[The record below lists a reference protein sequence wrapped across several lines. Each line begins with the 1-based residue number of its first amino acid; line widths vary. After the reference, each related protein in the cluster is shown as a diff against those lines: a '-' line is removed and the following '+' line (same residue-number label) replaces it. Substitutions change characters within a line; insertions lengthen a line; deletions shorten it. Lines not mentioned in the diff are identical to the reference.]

1 MMPKPPHELQA
12 HDHERNSSAERAYRV
27 LQALIEL
34 GPGAHT
40 LAEVMAHS
48 GLTRSTAHR
57 ILQSGVR
64 THTFVQPTYGT
75 YSIAHP
81 SVTGHRQD
89 ALTELPASSPAISE
103 ELAHLQRRTNQVVAL
118 HSHLLLG
125 MPSRICVDIADGKR
139 HDFAAALATSNA
151 GPVLRRAP
159 LHHDA
164 AGLVMLASLDD
175 LSAGNAVLRRIK
187 IQGYARTPSPVAGW
201 EMLSV
206 PLWRG
211 SVLVGSVSLLAP
223 DAYWQRRAER
233 LADATM
239 DTAAAL
245 SRRLE
250 HTRTQRQIMPILQQ
264 AS

>member
-1 MMPKPPHELQA
+1 MMPKPPHGLQA
-12 HDHERNSSAERAYRV
+12 HDHEQNSSAERAYRV
-27 LQALIEL
+27 LQVLLEL
-34 GPGAHT
+34 GPGSHT
-40 LAEVMAHS
+40 LAEVIARS

-64 THTFVQPTYGT
+64 TRTFVQPTYGS
-75 YSIAHP
+75 YAVAH
-81 SVTGHRQD
+81 SGATGHSQD
-89 ALTELPASSPAISE
+89 SLTALPAGSRAISE
-103 ELAHLQRRTNQVVAL
+103 ELGHLQRRTNQVVTL

-125 MPSRICVDIADGKR
+125 MPSRICVDIAHGNR
-139 HDFAAALATSNA
+139 HDFAAALATSDA

-159 LHHDA
+159 LHQDA
-164 AGLVMLASLDD
+164 AGLVMLANLDD

-187 IQGYARTPSPVAGW
+187 IQGYARTQSPVTGW

-223 DAYWQRRAER
+223 DAYLQRRAER

-239 DTAAAL
+239 DAAAAL

-250 HTRTQRQIMPILQQ
+250 HNRAQRQIMPIMQH

>member
-1 MMPKPPHELQA
+1 MPKPPHELQA
-12 HDHERNSSAERAYRV
+12 HNHERNSSAERAYRV
-27 LQALIEL
+27 LQTLIEL
-34 GPGAHT
+34 GPGPHA

-81 SVTGHRQD
+81 SITGHSRD
-89 ALTELPASSPAISE
+89 ALTALPASSSAISE

-125 MPSRICVDIADGKR
+125 TPCRICVDIVDGKR
-139 HDFAAALATSNA
+139 HDFAAALATSDA
-151 GPVLRRAP
+151 GPALRRAP
-159 LHHDA
+159 LHQDA

-223 DAYWQRRAER
+223 NAYWQRRAER

-250 HTRTQRQIMPILQQ
+250 HTRTQRQIMPMLQQ

>member
-1 MMPKPPHELQA
+1 MTLKPPPKLHV
-12 HDHERNSSAERAYRV
+12 HDHERNSSAERAYWV

-34 GPGAHT
+34 GPGSHT

-75 YSIAHP
+75 YAIAHP
-81 SVTGHRQD
+81 SATGHSQD
-89 ALTELPASSPAISE
+89 ALTALPASSPAISE

-125 MPSRICVDIADGKR
+125 APSRICVDIADGNR
-139 HDFAAALATSNA
+139 HDFAAALATSDA

-159 LHHDA
+159 LHQDA
-164 AGLVMLASLDD
+164 AGLVMLANLDD

-187 IQGYARTPSPVAGW
+187 IQGYARTQSPVAGW

-211 SVLVGSVSLLAP
+211 SVLVGSISLLAP
-223 DAYWQRRAER
+223 DAYLQRRADR
-233 LADATM
+233 LADTTM